1 MDYKLYLNNG
11 QVITLTGA
19 IFHAV
24 EFTNTL
30 NSRDVTFVSI
40 GGAIVNKNLI
50 GSITPA
56 DSDST
61 NE

>member
-1 MDYKLYLNNG
+1 MDYNLYLNNG

-19 IFHAV
+19 TFNVV
-24 EFTNTL
+24 EFTKTL

-56 DSDST
+56 DSVVT